1 MQTAGKKQARKQTKI
16 QEDQKSEEQAR
27 IPRNLA
33 TSITIS
39 APKVRAKNERERE
52 SSQSRHNSR
61 YSQELLMFLFFH
73 RCFTQGRRDTDCS
86 WARRSANK
94 DATRRTA
101 GSHRCFFWIFFL
113 HRCFTEKKRYRF
125 LLEAVEARRVPEW
138 LQTQERTECDDAA

>member
-1 MQTAGKKQARKQTKI
+1 
-16 QEDQKSEEQAR
+16 
-27 IPRNLA
+27 
-33 TSITIS
+33 
-39 APKVRAKNERERE
+39 
-52 SSQSRHNSR
+52 
-61 YSQELLMFLFFH
+61 MFLFFH